1 MEPSELALFWAGVIA
16 IAILLYVVLDGFDI
30 GVGILFGTTPDEAKR
45 GQMLTSIAPF
55 WDGNE
60 TWLVV
65 VGASLF
71 AAFPAVYACFSSLL
85 PAGPAD
91 ALRPDLPGASPSSSA
106 IAAPAC
112 AGFGMM
118 DSLRPCW
125 SPLSK
130 VRQSAR

>member
-16 IAILLYVVLDGFDI
+16 IAILLYVILDGFDI

-45 GQMLTSIAPF
+45 GQMLTSIAPY

-71 AAFPAVYACFSSLL
+71 AAFPAVYAVFLGAFYLPVLLMLFGLIFRGIAFEFRYRGAGMRRFWDGDSST
-85 PAGPAD
+85 
-91 ALRPDLPGASPSSSA
+91 
-106 IAAPAC
+106 APC
-112 AGFGMM
+112 
-118 DSLRPCW
+118 
-125 SPLSK
+125 
-130 VRQSAR
+130 